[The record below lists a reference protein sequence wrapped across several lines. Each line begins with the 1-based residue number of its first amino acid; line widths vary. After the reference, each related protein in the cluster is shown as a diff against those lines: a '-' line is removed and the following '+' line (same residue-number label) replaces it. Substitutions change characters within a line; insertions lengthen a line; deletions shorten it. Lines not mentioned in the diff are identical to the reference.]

1 MAENS
6 TGHWMARGPLGIIAR
21 FISLIYAI
29 SALLLAAS
37 VTQLSQGNKTLL
49 ICFIVLFPFAVLI
62 MFSWLVA
69 GHHKKLYAPSDFRSD
84 ESFFR
89 IADIEPP
96 VNLARKPIAELADT
110 DFHGAAGDNAVSKCL
125 D

>member
-1 MAENS
+1 
-6 TGHWMARGPLGIIAR
+6 MARGPLGIIAL

-37 VTQLSQGNKTLL
+37 VTQLSQGNKTPL

-84 ESFFR
+84 DSFLR
-89 IADIEPP
+89 IAGIEPR
-96 VNLARKPIAELADT
+96 VNVARNPIAGLADT
-110 DFHGAAGDNAVSKCL
+110 DFHGAAGDKAASKSL
-125 D
+125 E